1 MTIYDKE
8 IKEIGKY
15 ARIVIFECDR
25 DISINEIQRLTKKV
39 DSSTKISVIDLL
51 NFQPSSMYQA
61 GIGSC
66 GIGLQLTSY
75 PNVDHLAIDLLYERT
90 PKHPSSWEAARKP
103 HERNETL
110 TIQLSTVS
118 KQNKTLETCKAA
130 LTVPILT
137 FKRNY
142 EASMNLYK
150 NGNPSAQL
158 YFNFTLRPTDFY
170 SVFEAKTDGNLY
182 ELKIQGVQ
190 SDDQKDSKHIL
201 GKQCKRDLYDQNSYL
216 PISRDCYVT
225 ETDLHKYLIT
235 SKASDER
242 NVNSYEVTFPIL
254 RPNEFNFE
262 SNLGTEV
269 PQEILDLVKKYY
281 LNLFLPPINLWFGV
295 VKIEEVQHF
304 IDMRFSKF
312 CVIGFN
318 FVMDINS
325 TKRVEASTDEWKLY
339 YKNEEEKFYGDQ
351 TYEVYGKK
359 AMKKAPG
366 AMVSNESY
374 EVDL

>member
-39 DSSTKISVIDLL
+39 DSASNKISVIDLL

-75 PNVDHLAIDLLYERT
+75 PNVDHLAIDWLYERT

-103 HERNETL
+103 HEHNETF

-118 KQNKTLETCKAA
+118 KQNKTLETYKAA
-130 LTVPILT
+130 LTVP
-137 FKRNY
+137 FPAYNRNY
-142 EASMNLYK
+142 EAYMNLYK
-150 NGNPSAQL
+150 NGNPSDQL
-158 YFNFTLRPTDFY
+158 YFNVTLNPTDFY
-170 SVFEAKTDGNLY
+170 LVFEAKTDGKFY
-182 ELKIQGVQ
+182 EVKIQGMQ
-190 SDDQKDSKHIL
+190 SDEQKNSKHIL
-201 GKQCKRDLYDQNSYL
+201 SKQCKRDLYDQHSYL
-216 PISRDCYVT
+216 PVSRDCYVT
-225 ETDLHKYLIT
+225 ETDLRKYLIT
-235 SKASDER
+235 RKTSDDK
-242 NVNSYEVTFPIL
+242 NLTSYEVTFPIL
-254 RPNEFNFE
+254 RPNEFE
-262 SNLGTEV
+262 VQSNLGTEI
-269 PQEILDLVKKYY
+269 PKEIMDFRKKYD
-281 LNLFLPPINLWFGV
+281 LNIFLPPINHWFGV

-304 IDMRFSKF
+304 IDMSFSKF

-325 TKRVEASTDEWKLY
+325 TKRLEASTDEWKLY
-339 YKNEEEKFYGDQ
+339 YKNEKEKFYGDQ
-351 TYEVYGKK
+351 SYEVYGKK
-359 AMKKAPG
+359 AANKAPG
-366 AMVSNESY
+366 AMVSTES
-374 EVDL
+374 